1 MTFWAL
7 AIGWPTDNPEPDDN
21 DDEHCLDGD
30 GDDDDGDDRRS
41 PSNTRE
47 ALVTFAPRFRITNAT
62 TAALTRIERARG
74 FLEAARLSEDWV
86 AEMRTRALV
95 REAHHTTHIEG
106 TQLTLEESDRLL
118 AGQTV
123 PEARPE
129 DVQELLNYRKAFDF
143 VAEYLDSSD
152 RITEGLVCEIHE
164 HLVQGVRGDE
174 AGPGRYRTDQNY
186 VVDRVTGSLIYK
198 PPPADEVRPMMA
210 ELITWLNA
218 EQQIHLVLVAGIAQF
233 QLLHIHPFGDG
244 NGRTSRLLSTLCLY
258 RAGYDF
264 KRLFAISEYYDRDR
278 SAYYAAIQGVR
289 DSGMDMTGWLE
300 YFTVGLAALMHEVR
314 DRGEK
319 VIRRDVILAKARQA
333 GLRERPARLLSF
345 LVDHGKASV
354 SECEAALDVNRRT
367 LQRDLKRLV
376 EEGYAREVGSGA
388 TDPTKYYEPVL

>member
-1 MTFWAL
+1 MAFT
-7 AIGWPTDNPEPDDN
+7 
-21 DDEHCLDGD
+21 
-30 GDDDDGDDRRS
+30 
-41 PSNTRE
+41 
-47 ALVTFAPRFRITNAT
+47 PRLRITNAT

-123 PEARPE
+123 PEAQPD
-129 DVQELLNYRKAFDF
+129 DVQELLNYRRAFDF

-152 RITEGLVCEIHE
+152 RVTEGLICEIHK

-198 PPPADEVRPMMA
+198 PPPADDVRPMMA
-210 ELITWLNA
+210 ELVTWLNA
-218 EQQIHLVLVAGIAQF
+218 EQEIHPVLVAAIAQF
-233 QLLHIHPFGDG
+233 RLLHIHPFGDG

-264 KRLFAISEYYDRDR
+264 KRLFAISEYYDRNR
-278 SAYYAAIQGVR
+278 PAYYAAIQGVR
-289 DSGMDMTGWLE
+289 DSGMDMTEWLE
-300 YFTVGLAALMHEVR
+300 YFSVGLATQMREIQQQ
-314 DRGEK
+314 GQS
-319 VIRRDVILAKARQA
+319 VIRRDIVLSAASRA
-333 GLRERPARLLSF
+333 GLKDRPLAVLRF
-345 LVDHGKASV
+345 LVDRGKGTA
-354 SECEAALDVNRRT
+354 SECAEALQANRRT
-367 LQRDLKRLV
+367 MQRDLNLLV
-376 EEGYAREVGSGA
+376 DKGFAHRVGKTP
-388 TDPTKYYEPVL
+388 TDPKAYFEPILQQARTTKARSSDKKT